1 MATAPK
7 AAPKAVPKVVPID
20 DTAAAAQAPKKSRKT
35 LIIGGALMLVTA
47 AAGGGAA
54 YWFMGKD
61 AGDKPAA
68 PKVEAAKPPV
78 FVVLDSF
85 TVNLQPDDGVDQ
97 YLQLAFSLQVADQ
110 STVDQIKLYMP
121 QVRSRLLLL
130 LSSKKASEL
139 LTVDGKKKLSEDI
152 IAQVKQPFTP
162 QGKPQDVTGVFFTSF
177 VIQ

>member
-20 DTAAAAQAPKKSRKT
+20 DSAAAAQAPKKSRKT
-35 LIIGGALMLVTA
+35 LIIAGVLMLVTA

-54 YWFMGKD
+54 YWFTGS
-61 AGDKPAA
+61 AAEDKTAA
-68 PKVEAAKPPV
+68 PKAEPVKPPV
-78 FVVLDSF
+78 FVMMDSF
-85 TVNLQPDDGVDQ
+85 TVNLQPEDGVDQ

-110 STVDQIKLYMP
+110 ATVDQIKLYMP
-121 QVRSRLLLL
+121 QVRSRLLML

-139 LTVDGKKKLSEDI
+139 STVDGKKKLSDEI
-152 IAQVKQPFTP
+152 IAQVKQPFSP
-162 QGKPQDVTGVFFTSF
+162 QGKPQAVTGVFFTSF